1 MEQTFVDRLA
11 DIIHI
16 LQLARKTGQL
26 SVDHIVA
33 GSLSEHGTISFVNG
47 HIAQASTGVYQ
58 GVSALEKLKTWKD
71 CRFVFCPGGPSEEQA
86 PHQEVSKKNNGIHKG
101 PQEPAGALPVTPY
114 RVQEIDK
121 ALPRFS
127 RLGLSRVHRR
137 LFLLVDGH
145 RSTTQLARLLGRSMQ
160 ETSVLLFDLERA
172 YFIQR

>member
-1 MEQTFVDRLA
+1 MGQTFVDRLA

-16 LQLARKTGQL
+16 LQLARKTGRL

-33 GSLSEHGTISFVNG
+33 GSLSERGIISFKNG
-47 HIAQASTGVYQ
+47 QIAQASTGVYQ
-58 GVSALEKLKTWKD
+58 GVSALEKLKTWRD
-71 CRFVFCPGGPSEEQA
+71 CRFVFCPGDPGEEQA
-86 PHQEVSKKNNGIHKG
+86 PYQEISNKNNGAHKE
-101 PQEPAGALPVTPY
+101 PQEPAGAPPVTPY

-127 RLGLSRVHRR
+127 RLGLSRVHWR

-145 RSTTQLARLLGRSMQ
+145 RSTIQLARLLGRSVQ